1 MATLTE
7 ATKNDISNFAKGGGM
22 RANVDVLLKNKKE
35 SIQKLRSKIDKKL
48 LAMDTKQYDDIF
60 LLRYVLTHK
69 DDYEK
74 AADCVKQTILWRKE
88 NSETIESSVKT
99 GFGPKHDIA
108 VRFNT
113 VGHAG
118 SLPAPGNEPI
128 YVVRTGYCDIKGLMN
143 TMTHDEVVDWLH
155 YTKEKVWRECDKK
168 TRETRLLTKEI
179 SVIDMANFSIFGGD
193 SRFYKCLGE
202 ASKLS
207 AIYYPQLL
215 GKTILINTPSYF
227 RFLYK
232 TFSIFMP
239 QSALDKQV
247 LCPAK
252 DTEKEDVTKC
262 PFMKRFNAI
271 GNVPNFLGGTLE
283 CPASLVPLAKRDDKM
298 EQIHVSSRRDKTV
311 EMDIPLACELV
322 WNVQVE
328 AYGIVL
334 AAKFIS
340 SSSTNKTKEEKLLLH
355 DSLKIKAEDGLQIYK
370 FTIDE
375 PGKVIFVYDNN
386 HSRFR
391 GKTIN
396 YRVDLNVKEEDVKV
410 NEEGEK

>member
-1 MATLTE
+1 MATLT
-7 ATKNDISNFAKGGGM
+7 ASTKTDIAKFASGGGM
-22 RANVDVLLKNKKE
+22 RANVDELLKNKKE
-35 SIQKLRSKIDKKL
+35 SIEKLKTLVDDKL
-48 LAMDTKQYDDIF
+48 FALDAQQYDDIF
-60 LLRYVLTHK
+60 LLRYVLTHG
-69 DDYEK
+69 DNFEK

-88 NSETIESSVKT
+88 NHEKIINAVKT
-99 GFGPKHDIA
+99 GFGPKHEIA

-143 TMTHDEVVDWLH
+143 TMTHEEVVDWLH
-155 YTKEKVWRECDKK
+155 FTKEKVWRECDSK

-179 SVIDMANFSIFGGD
+179 SVIDMANFSLFGGD

-215 GKTILINTPSYF
+215 GKTVLINTPSYF
-227 RFLYK
+227 RILYK

-252 DTEKEDVTKC
+252 DTEKEDVSKC

-271 GNVPNFLGGTLE
+271 GNVPDFLGGALE
-283 CPASLVPLAKRDDKM
+283 CPPSLIPISKRDDKM
-298 EQIHVSSRRDKTV
+298 EQIVVGSRRDNSI
-311 EMDIPLACELV
+311 EMEIPLACELV

-334 AAKFIS
+334 NAKFI
-340 SSSTNKTKEEKLLLH
+340 NKSNSKETVLMPEP
-355 DSLKIKAEDGLQIYK
+355 LKIKAEDGLQIYK
-370 FTIDE
+370 FSIKE
-375 PGKVIFVYDNN
+375 AGKVIFVYDNH

-391 GKTIN
+391 GKSIN
-396 YRVDLNVKEEDVKV
+396 YRVDVNVLEE
-410 NEEGEK
+410 E